1 MEGEVTLSD
10 VVQLAIDQKL
20 ADMYVCFPGYIISY
34 NKETQT
40 ASVQIAIDKIFTD
53 LIVAHPVLDNV
64 PVQMPRNSKGGV
76 SFPLQEN
83 DDVLIQFIQ
92 RGTGNWRQNPG
103 HDAPDLDTSFDLN
116 DAIIIPCL
124 HPRELPYELREATE
138 VMGDKVLVDA
148 VESAQLTAPK
158 LFIGTKPAE
167 GEIPVTMKGVT
178 AAVPTLSPE
187 VITILQVLTQAMIL
201 PWQTPTGPATPI
213 SNVLTDLQEVAK
225 VLVEMKGEAE

>member
-124 HPRELPYELREATE
+124 HPRELPYELREGTE

-158 LFIGTKPAE
+158 LFIGDKDGVALDTNGLAAGGVNSVTPDIISILE
-167 GEIPVTMKGVT
+167 GLV
-178 AAVPTLSPE
+178 AA
-187 VITILQVLTQAMIL
+187 LTV
-201 PWQTPTGPATPI
+201 PWQTPTGPATP
-213 SNVLTDLQEVAK
+213 VPGVVTDLGVIKTLLGQ
-225 VLVEMKGEAE
+225 MKGEAE